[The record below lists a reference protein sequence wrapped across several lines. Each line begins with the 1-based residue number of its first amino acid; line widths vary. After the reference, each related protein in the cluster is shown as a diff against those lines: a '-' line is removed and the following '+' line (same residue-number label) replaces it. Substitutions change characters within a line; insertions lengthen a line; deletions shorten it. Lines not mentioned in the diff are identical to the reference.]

1 MSKYDFD
8 LGVIGGGAGGLTA
21 AAGASQLGAKV
32 LLVEREPSLGGD
44 CLHFGCVPSKAL
56 IACASNYSR
65 MKNAADWGLPK
76 VAVPPPDFGKIALYI
91 KGVIEKIQKHDS
103 VERFCGLGVQVQF
116 GKASFVDEHKVSAGE
131 KSFSAKKWVIATG
144 SSAFIP
150 PISGLE
156 QTPFLTNREI
166 FSLPS
171 LPESLII
178 LGGGPIG
185 VEMAQAFCRLGTK
198 VTVVEMAGQIL
209 GPEDPDM
216 ADIVLETLRNEGV
229 EFYLSSRAVKVEDLK
244 GRCRV
249 TVEKPSGEKISL
261 AAEKL
266 LVAVGRSVNVQN
278 LGLEKAGV
286 NFSPRGIGVDNRC
299 RTSQPHIFAVGDVS
313 GGYQFTHA
321 AGYEGGVALVNAV
334 MHLPR
339 KVDYTWMPWC
349 TYTDPELASVG
360 LNEKRAKA
368 TGIDYSI
375 FEEKFSNNDRS
386 LAGGGATGK
395 IKLLLG
401 SNSKLLGVQIAGP
414 HAGELINQWVA
425 VANGKVKLSTLAS
438 AIHPYPTLGE
448 INKRV
453 AGAIYA
459 PKLYSGAIK
468 KTLKVLFGLKGRA
481 CGPDMQ

>member
-1 MSKYDFD
+1 MAKHDFD
-8 LGVIGGGAGGLTA
+8 LGVIGGGAGGLTV
-21 AAGASQLGAKV
+21 AAGAAQLGAKV
-32 LLVEREPSLGGD
+32 LLVEREPNLGGD

-56 IACASNYSR
+56 IACAKNYFR
-65 MKNAADWGLPK
+65 MKKAADWGLPRVDVPAPDFSK
-76 VAVPPPDFGKIALYI
+76 VAEYI
-91 KGVIEKIQKHDS
+91 RNVIVKIQKHDS
-103 VERFCGLGVQVQF
+103 VERFCGLGVQVEF
-116 GKASFVDEHKVSAGE
+116 GQAGFVDEHKVSVGE

-166 FSLPS
+166 FSLPR

-185 VEMAQAFCRLGTK
+185 AEMAQAFCRLGTK

-216 ADIVLETLRNEGV
+216 AGVVLENLRNEGV
-229 EFYLSSRAVKVEDLK
+229 EFYLSSKAVGVEDLG

-249 TVEKPSGEKISL
+249 AVEKPSGEKISL

-266 LVAVGRSVNVQN
+266 LVALGRSVNVQG
-278 LGLEKAGV
+278 LGLEKIGV
-286 NFSPRGIGVDNRC
+286 NHSSRGIGVDNRC

-339 KVDYTWMPWC
+339 KADYTWMPWC

-368 TGIDYSI
+368 AGVTYEI
-375 FEEKFSNNDRS
+375 FEEKFSDNDRG
-386 LAGGGATGK
+386 LAGGEAAGK

-401 SNSKLLGVQIAGP
+401 KNSGFLGVQIAGP
-414 HAGELINQWVA
+414 HAGELINEWVA
-425 VANGKVKLSTLAS
+425 VANGKVKLSSLAS

-453 AGAIYA
+453 AGAVYA
-459 PKLYSGAIK
+459 PRLYSDAVK

-481 CGPDMQ
+481 CKPDLP